1 MYHICGKTFW
11 KIYAT
16 LILSF
21 SNCKIK
27 NLKFAVNYFRTSNFF
42 MKISQP
48 SSLVPLAL
56 DCFCLEKETR
66 LNSLGIRKD
75 FGSHISFFEIVS
87 SQ

>member
-11 KIYAT
+11 KTYAT

-21 SNCKIK
+21 SNCNII
-27 NLKFAVNYFRTSNFF
+27 LKFAVNYFRTSNFF
-42 MKISQP
+42 MKNSQP
-48 SSLVPLAL
+48 SSCVPLAL
-56 DCFCLEKETR
+56 DCFCSEKETK

-75 FGSHISFFEIVS
+75 LGSRVSFFEIVS